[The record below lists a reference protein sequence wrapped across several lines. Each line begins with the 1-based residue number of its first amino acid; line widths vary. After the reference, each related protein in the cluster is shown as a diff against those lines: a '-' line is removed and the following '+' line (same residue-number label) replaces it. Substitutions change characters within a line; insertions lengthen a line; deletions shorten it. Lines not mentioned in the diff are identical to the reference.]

1 MFLCLGDRVRAPT
14 AGILLRFAR
23 SDSNSTR
30 DGAHATPARAGTE
43 LTYCALSLT
52 AKLYLGWFILMNV
65 VVVSPEEGGA
75 EGALKDT
82 SEAVR

>member
-1 MFLCLGDRVRAPT
+1 M
-14 AGILLRFAR
+14 
-23 SDSNSTR
+23 NSTR
-30 DGAHATPARAGTE
+30 DGAHFGPARAGTE

-52 AKLYLGWFILMNV
+52 AKLYLGIFVLLNV